1 MDRTPLQRERSVN
14 PAASRDRCGAAAKLA
29 LRDLEKILTATLT
42 GMTAMNRR
50 HTAAWVVAAAFG
62 LGVASAHAGPCSSE
76 IAQFEQAVRQ
86 SAGNPNAGPMAPQS
100 IGAQL
105 DRQPT
110 PGSIKRAEQ
119 RAQATFAA
127 TLARA
132 KRLDA
137 RGDRAGC
144 TRALGAAKRMYN
156 F

>member
-1 MDRTPLQRERSVN
+1 MKTS
-14 PAASRDRCGAAAKLA
+14 AAL
-29 LRDLEKILTATLT
+29 
-42 GMTAMNRR
+42 
-50 HTAAWVVAAAFG
+50 VAAAVC
-62 LGVASAHAGPCSSE
+62 LGIAPANADPCTTA

-86 SAGNPNAGPMAPQS
+86 SAGNPNAGPMAPKS

-119 RAQATFAA
+119 RAEATFAA
-127 TLARA
+127 AMARA

-137 RGDRAGC
+137 RGNRAGC
-144 TRALGAAKRMYN
+144 RRALAAAKRMYN